1 MTTTTATAP
10 DRGAAIRE
18 SWVPMVG
25 LQSTAVFSYVAEN
38 PAFPPELQ
46 AELKLDTI
54 NFVDN
59 EQLVTILES
68 TSATP
73 EQVEEAVRID
83 TDSRLRALKI
93 GLFIMAGLA
102 ASAIIPAGRLPNYR
116 PGEIPA
122 KAPQPSAEEERRIAA
137 EYEAKAA
144 EGR

>member
-116 PGEIPA
+116 PGEIPSNP
-122 KAPQPSAEEERRIAA
+122 PQPSAEAERRIAA
-137 EYEAKAA
+137 EHEARMA